1 MDRPIILTAKM
12 DNHAQRF
19 FNEKRR
25 AHFPPD
31 RNYLDAHIT
40 LFHKLPADQLEQ
52 IRNDLNIS
60 LGNITPMQ
68 ACASYIFFMGFGSA
82 YEIECPAL
90 TDLHASLAQ
99 HWQNWLSPQDAQK
112 FKPHITFQNK
122 VPADAAK
129 AIYADEQQ
137 KFTPFDFEIIGL
149 ALYYYDG
156 GPWEH
161 IDDILF

>member
-12 DNHAQRF
+12 DDPSQRF

-40 LFHKLPADQLEQ
+40 LFHKLPGDQLEQ

-60 LGNITPMQ
+60 LDDISPLP
-68 ACASYIFFMGFGSA
+68 ACASDIFFMGFGSA

-122 VPADAAK
+122 VPADTAK
-129 AIYADEQQ
+129 AIYADERQ
-137 KFTPFDFEIIGL
+137 KFAPFDFEIIGL